1 MSQDCHNFVKT
12 LCRSMLSLP
21 TVGYGAVVSPL
32 TDNGGARLTLIFD
45 ATLYME
51 NIVSIFLFGGFN
63 PFVTDT

>member
-1 MSQDCHNFVKT
+1 
-12 LCRSMLSLP
+12 MLSLP
-21 TVGYGAVVSPL
+21 TVGYGVVVSPL
-32 TDNGGARLTLIFD
+32 TGNGGARLTLIFD